1 MEQTETMI
9 SIDDQHKQWQPGMT
23 LDHVVASLEGGEI
36 YAVVRMNGKI
46 ISKPNF
52 SVTLVSDGA
61 VIETIPLIAGG

>member
-1 MEQTETMI
+1 MI
-9 SIDDQHKQWQPGMT
+9 TIDDQQKQWLPGMT
-23 LDHVVASLEGGEI
+23 LDHVVASLEVSEI

-52 SVTLVSDGA
+52 SITLVSDRA